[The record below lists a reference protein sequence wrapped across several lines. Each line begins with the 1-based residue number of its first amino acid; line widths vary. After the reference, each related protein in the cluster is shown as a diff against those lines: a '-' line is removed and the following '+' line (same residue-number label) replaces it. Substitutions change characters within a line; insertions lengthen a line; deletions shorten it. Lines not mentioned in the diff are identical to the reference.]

1 MKKDILDELE
11 LKNSRNLSE
20 EKFNDNAV
28 LGINKDLEKLRV
40 NDDVSNEDIINDEY
54 SSVITN
60 SYVELNEAVIEKDN
74 SIIKDKNKVY
84 VHPLI
89 PNQQ

>member
-1 MKKDILDELE
+1 MEKDILDELE
-11 LKNSRNLSE
+11 LKNSRNLSKG
-20 EKFNDNAV
+20 KFNDNTV
-28 LGINKDLEKLRV
+28 LGMNKDLEKLRI
-40 NDDVSNEDIINDEY
+40 NDDVSNEDIISDEY
-54 SSVITN
+54 SSAITN
-60 SYVELNEAVIEKDN
+60 SYVELNEAVIDKDN